1 MNWIKAD
8 DYVMFSD
15 DNRFAINRAGMG
27 ETVAYTAVKLG
38 KPWRMQPGETRPKG
52 WDGSEA
58 IHVERDVPK
67 DDEAARRAAVKRCM
81 AACEAAAGE

>member
-1 MNWIKAD
+1 MNWVKVD
-8 DYVMFSD
+8 EYVLFSG

-27 ETVAYTAVKLG
+27 ETFAYTAVRLG
-38 KPWRMQPGETRPKG
+38 KPWPMRPGELRPRG

-58 IHVERDVPK
+58 IHVERGVPK
-67 DDEAARRAAVKRCM
+67 DDEAARKAAVKRCM